1 MVKSD
6 ISRFEVW
13 LVNLNPTKGREI
25 NKTRPCVVIS
35 PNEMSAL
42 STVIVAPMTTKGFAY
57 PCRVE
62 CEFIG
67 KKGLIVASSIV
78 FYSINKRTA
87 FHRIRHHI
95 VHTVEISTLTPF
107 ECSYFYTSFYGG
119 DSSSST
125 QYYTLEDNI
134 LC

>member
-1 MVKSD
+1 MVSPT
-6 ISRFEVW
+6 IARFEIW

-62 CEFIG
+62 CEFTG
-67 KKGLIVASSIV
+67 KKGLILLDQMRAVDKTRLVKKLGALDDKVQLKLCAALQELFV
-78 FYSINKRTA
+78 F
-87 FHRIRHHI
+87 
-95 VHTVEISTLTPF
+95 
-107 ECSYFYTSFYGG
+107 
-119 DSSSST
+119 
-125 QYYTLEDNI
+125 
-134 LC
+134 